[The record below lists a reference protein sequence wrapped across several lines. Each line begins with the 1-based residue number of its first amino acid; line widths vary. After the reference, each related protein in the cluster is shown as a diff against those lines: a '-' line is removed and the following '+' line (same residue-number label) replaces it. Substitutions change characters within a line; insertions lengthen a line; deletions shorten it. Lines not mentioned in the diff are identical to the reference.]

1 MAFFGLIP
9 ARGGSKGISDKNIAP
24 CADRP
29 LIAWTCEAA
38 GGSARLARTIVST
51 DSERIAGVAA
61 EWGVPAPFLRPAEL
75 ARDTTP
81 SIDVMLHALSWLE
94 TGQDEVTALVLLQPT
109 SPLRTSAH
117 IDAAVQLF
125 VESGA
130 DAVVS
135 VMRAPHRFHP
145 ASVLR
150 DVDGWLTP
158 YQGTSHTVRR
168 RQDAPPVFARNGPA
182 ILVVSPA
189 VLRSGRLYGDR
200 TRGFV
205 MSAEDSVD
213 VDDLADLRY
222 AEFLL
227 RSRAQGASPVSG
239 ARVVSRE
246 AR

>member
-1 MAFFGLIP
+1 MAVFGLIP
-9 ARGGSKGISDKNIAP
+9 ARGGSKGIPDKNIAP

-38 GGSARLARTIVST
+38 SGSALLARTIVST
-51 DSERIAGVAA
+51 DSDRIARVAG
-61 EWGVPAPFLRPAEL
+61 EWGVAAPFLRPAEL
-75 ARDTTP
+75 AQDTTP
-81 SIDVMLHALSWLE
+81 SIDVLLHALSWLE
-94 TGQDEVTALVLLQPT
+94 ARPEEVRALVLLQPT

-125 VESGA
+125 LDSGA
-130 DAVVS
+130 DSVVS

-145 ASVLR
+145 SSVLR
-150 DVDGWLTP
+150 DVDGWLAP
-158 YQGTSHTVRR
+158 YEGTSHTVRR

-189 VLRSGRLYGDR
+189 LLRAGRLYGDR

-213 VDDLADLRY
+213 VDELSDLRY

-227 RSRAQGASPVSG
+227 RSRAHAAPAAPG
-239 ARVVSRE
+239 ARTSSRE
-246 AR
+246 AH

>member
-1 MAFFGLIP
+1 MTFLGLIP
-9 ARGGSKGISDKNIAP
+9 ARGGSKGIPDKNIAS

-38 GGSARLARTIVST
+38 ASSAKLTRTIVST
-51 DSERIAGVAA
+51 DSEDIARIAVQ
-61 EWGVPAPFLRPAEL
+61 WGVPAPFLRPPEL
-75 ARDTTP
+75 ALDTTP
-81 SIDVMLHALSWLE
+81 SIDVMRHALSWVE
-94 TGQDEVTALVLLQPT
+94 TMQEEVEALVLLQPT

-125 VESGA
+125 IDSGA
-130 DAVVS
+130 ESVVS
-135 VMRAPHRFHP
+135 VMHAPHRFHP

-150 DVDGWLTP
+150 DVDGWLIP
-158 YQGTSHTVRR
+158 YEGQTHTVRR
-168 RQDAPPVFARNGPA
+168 RQDVAPVFARNGPA
-182 ILVVSPA
+182 ILIVSPA

-205 MSAEDSVD
+205 MSAEESVD
-213 VDDLADLRY
+213 IDDLADLRY

-227 RSRAQGASPVSG
+227 RSRAGA
-239 ARVVSRE
+239 ARPMSSSRLDTSE